1 MCTFFSKFIKATNLR
16 LFLFS
21 SLLLLQIT
29 TRFPEVL
36 KMFTDINA
44 QSGDTQGAKA
54 RDAQGVLLK
63 SGPGIVQLVQNFHQR
78 GTHSI

>member
-1 MCTFFSKFIKATNLR
+1 MCTLFSKCIKTTNLR

-21 SLLLLQIT
+21 SLLLQIT